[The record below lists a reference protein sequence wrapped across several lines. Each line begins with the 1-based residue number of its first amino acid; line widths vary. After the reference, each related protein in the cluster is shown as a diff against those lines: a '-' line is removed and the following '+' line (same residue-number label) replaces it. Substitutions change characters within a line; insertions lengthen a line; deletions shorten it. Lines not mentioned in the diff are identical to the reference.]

1 MATMDEK
8 KKHDAELAEL
18 EAVLETLGARPERW
32 PPDQRA
38 RLMTLVGSDVRAAQA
53 FSEAKALDRL
63 LGMAPDGGVAGAGFE
78 ARILAAAGHTPQ
90 AHRPF
95 AVVGGADSARRRS
108 ADASGSG
115 VQRRWQ
121 ALALLAASLLLGVFI
136 GLSGSAIPVLQ
147 DLSIVA
153 VAEGAGGWGL
163 GGALFAPDSV
173 SGLVQL

>member
-32 PPDQRA
+32 PSDRRT
-38 RLMTLVGSDVRAAQA
+38 RLMALVESDARAAQA

-63 LGMAPDGGVAGAGFE
+63 LGMAPEGGAAGAGLE

-95 AVVGGADSARRRS
+95 AVVGGADGARRHS
-108 ADASGSG
+108 ANASSGSG
-115 VQRRWQ
+115 QRRWQ
-121 ALALLAASLLLGVFI
+121 AVALLAASLLLGVFI

-153 VAEGAGGWGL
+153 VAEGAGSWGL
-163 GGALFAPDSV
+163 GGALFAPDSMG
-173 SGLVQL
+173 GLVQL